1 VDCWLGFGCGV
12 GVGDGGFGCG
22 VGVGG
27 GAGVGDGRGGDGCAV
42 GVGEGRGVGVE
53 DGRGGCVPADALGLG
68 RDEALGPGVVVERG
82 CEVDAAAVVAEPVAP
97 LDGDPD
103 GVPVRAVGVPDGEV
117 VPRPVDGGEPGA
129 AWNCCGLALRGGGVP
144 VGGGRG
150 VWVACGVASAVR
162 LRAQRD
168 GGHCSQLSR
177 AQTASAREEHRQPRF
192 PAGSQ

>member
-1 VDCWLGFGCGV
+1 VGCWLGFGCGG
-12 GVGDGGFGCG
+12 GVGGGRGGTGCG
-22 VGVGG
+22 VGV
-27 GAGVGDGRGGDGCAV
+27 ADDRGVGVADD
-42 GVGEGRGVGVE
+42 RGVGVE
-53 DGRGGCVPADALGLG
+53 DGRGVGVPVDALGLG

-103 GVPVRAVGVPDGEV
+103 GVPVRAAGVPDGEV

-168 GGHCSQLSR
+168 GGHCSQLFR